1 MRVTVESVSKRRGET
16 WSSTSKKV
24 RDNIDRSSIESS
36 SKFDRDRVREEEVSR
51 QVFSHVSAS
60 ISQSGEN
67 E

>member
-16 WSSTSKKV
+16 WAGTSKKV

-36 SKFDRDRVREEEVSR
+36 SKFDRDRVREEVSR